1 LAGLTDSSQP
11 EKSVNLAN
19 PRSSQLEEKPMPQEF
34 QIIFD
39 PALALRGEAFT
50 AAWNQAEKTAPIAR
64 AALDPARPSTFFDLE
79 AVNVVL
85 TVAVSVT
92 GGILSNLLTDLL
104 KEKFGLNN
112 TESQTIERPDGKTII
127 IVKKG

>member
-1 LAGLTDSSQP
+1 
-11 EKSVNLAN
+11 
-19 PRSSQLEEKPMPQEF
+19 MPQEF
-34 QIIFD
+34 QIVFD

-64 AALDPARPSTFFDLE
+64 AALDPFRPSTFFDLE

-104 KEKFGLNN
+104 KEKFDLNN
-112 TESQTIERPDGKTII
+112 AEPQIIERPDGKII
-127 IVKKG
+127 IVVKKG